1 MTESMSNESGNSKV
15 RSLRADPASGDPN
28 PAEPGSGQKGSHRL
42 MRWFPGSWPV
52 WSVSGLLVLLLVLGI
67 LYQGT
72 SLAPLAI
79 TQKLETLA
87 ALRVNL
93 IKSVESEKRAV
104 MADTDEASIA
114 YAEESRQASD
124 AAEAARE
131 QLAELIRLH
140 PSPDEENL
148 LREFDIDWEQLRKLD
163 QQILEL
169 AVQNTNLKAARI
181 SFGPARETLHRF
193 QAAVAELAG
202 GNDDIRVLRLA
213 SEALVAILTIQTLH
227 APHIAS
233 PDDGEMSG
241 IERIIQEKEAVIRRC
256 LDRLAPAIMP
266 AIKPGTLLRAA
277 EAFGEYAE
285 LTRTV
290 IELSRQNT
298 NVTSFEISMSRKLKM
313 TAQCELTLGK
323 LQEAIKGREF
333 RATR

>member
-15 RSLRADPASGDPN
+15 RSLRADPASGDAN
-28 PAEPGSGQKGSHRL
+28 RAEPGSGQKGSHRL

-67 LYQGT
+67 LYRGT

-140 PSPDEENL
+140 PS
-148 LREFDIDWEQLRKLD
+148 
-163 QQILEL
+163 
-169 AVQNTNLKAARI
+169 
-181 SFGPARETLHRF
+181 
-193 QAAVAELAG
+193 
-202 GNDDIRVLRLA
+202 
-213 SEALVAILTIQTLH
+213 
-227 APHIAS
+227 
-233 PDDGEMSG
+233 
-241 IERIIQEKEAVIRRC
+241 
-256 LDRLAPAIMP
+256 
-266 AIKPGTLLRAA
+266 
-277 EAFGEYAE
+277 
-285 LTRTV
+285 
-290 IELSRQNT
+290 
-298 NVTSFEISMSRKLKM
+298 
-313 TAQCELTLGK
+313 
-323 LQEAIKGREF
+323 
-333 RATR
+333 